1 MAKIDLFQVAEEIR
15 GYVAKL
21 KEEGSTQEEIRQAIV
36 HSVDYTALTAYE
48 KVASV
53 IETSPNAGFSFT
65 HSIYESLGGINIVM
79 LEEGLAPVHITEP
92 DFVREVMVR
101 TIEEFTG
108 ESIDHVMEEMTKYKL
123 EQEGGLQ

>member
-1 MAKIDLFQVAEEIR
+1 MAKLDIFAVAQEIR
-15 GYVAKL
+15 GYVGKL

-36 HSVDYTALTAYE
+36 HSVDYTALSAYE
-48 KVASV
+48 KVAEV
-53 IETSPNAGFSFT
+53 IESSPNAGFSFT

-108 ESIDHVMEEMTKYKL
+108 QPIDEIMEEMTKFKL
-123 EQEGGLQ
+123 DQEGGLQ